1 MHMQGQHNQGGF
13 NQMGGQQINQNQ
25 PKFGTPSAQGQNNQ
39 SMVVEWRGGM
49 RSGKKELQ
57 TPQIK
62 NEPSFDDSHSRAP
75 SNASAM
81 SNGPTSSSSLPNGMP
96 PRQASDAGEK
106 RLNIKV

>member
-1 MHMQGQHNQGGF
+1 MQGQHNQGGF
-13 NQMGGQQINQNQ
+13 NQMGGQQVNQNQ
-25 PKFGTPSAQGQNNQ
+25 PKFGTPSTQGPNNQ
-39 SMVVEWRGGM
+39 SMVVEWGGTK
-49 RSGKKELQ
+49 SANEELQ

-62 NEPSFDDSHSRAP
+62 NEPSFDESHSRAP

-81 SNGPTSSSSLPNGMP
+81 SNGPTSSSSLPNGIP